1 MIEKIQRGDYEFQ
14 VDVEC
19 FTRRF
24 KGGGKPKMPPPPPP
38 APVPESIQEGSAQA
52 GEAEARLRKKQKG
65 RRSTILTEGLGTTQD
80 TQPKSILLG

>member
-14 VDVEC
+14 VDVEY

-24 KGGGKPKMPPPPPP
+24 KGGGKPRMPAPPPP
-38 APVPESIQEGSAQA
+38 APVPESIQEGAAKA
-52 GEAEARLRKKQKG
+52 GESEARLRRKQKG
-65 RRSTILTEGLGTTQD
+65 RRSTILTESLGTTQD